1 MEAVMSQ
8 LLQVINRRRAIR
20 IFDPVEIPVATR
32 EQILEAARLA
42 PSSFNSQPY
51 RFYWIESPEMRKTAA
66 RLCFTQSAAST
77 ASALIVA
84 VADIG
89 CWKETVAA
97 ELNWIRTA
105 GFTLEEVR
113 KQERRA
119 KLAKW
124 FYIQGIFNCI
134 GFLKWMILR
143 FLNLWRVSGMAPV
156 SRQGLFKWAT
166 KNASLATQ
174 NLMIAAESLDLN
186 TCPMEGFDT
195 RRLSQ
200 LLGLSSRY
208 HEIIMVIALGKK
220 SQQHIDHPQW
230 RRPLED
236 TVTVV

>member
-1 MEAVMSQ
+1 MSQ

-208 HEIIMVIALGKK
+208 HEIIMVIAVGKK
-220 SQQHIDHPQW
+220 SPQHIDHPQW
-230 RRPLED
+230 RRPLEN
-236 TVTVV
+236 TVTVL